1 MHLELNFLLISDGEK
16 YRFSWFIITK
26 ISQKHKIFLLLIVGL
41 YTRDLRTWNSLI
53 SSNLNQLLENADST
67 HV

>member
-16 YRFSWFIITK
+16 YRYSWLIITK
-26 ISQKHKIFLLLIVGL
+26 ISQKNKIFLLLIVGL

-53 SSNLNQLLENADST
+53 FSNLNQLLENADST